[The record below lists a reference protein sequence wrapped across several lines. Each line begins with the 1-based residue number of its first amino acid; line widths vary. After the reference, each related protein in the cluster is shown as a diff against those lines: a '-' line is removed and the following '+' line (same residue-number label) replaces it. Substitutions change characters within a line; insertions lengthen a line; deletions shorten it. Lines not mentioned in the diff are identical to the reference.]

1 MGEEEDVATPDAA
14 VSSAS
19 GSGAVA
25 SGIAD
30 SGAAAM
36 DGSDAGAPASD
47 GATALDA
54 SASKGAA
61 AQDASASGA
70 TAEDLLY
77 AWLRFT
83 TSVKTERVL
92 QGFPF
97 REVMVYGCLHRIEQE
112 EPDACVSATR
122 LCEELRIQK
131 PQMAILLSRMEE
143 KGLIKR
149 ERSQTDR
156 RVVRVSLTGASL
168 PLYEEEHRRVMQ
180 VVTDVAERYGMD
192 RLEDLVKTFDELS
205 EIAGEVIW

>member
-1 MGEEEDVATPDAA
+1 MSEGQAAASRASAPDADQVA
-14 VSSAS
+14 VCAD
-19 GSGAVA
+19 GVAV
-25 SGIAD
+25 
-30 SGAAAM
+30 
-36 DGSDAGAPASD
+36 
-47 GATALDA
+47 
-54 SASKGAA
+54 
-61 AQDASASGA
+61 SGA
-70 TAEDLLY
+70 TPSAPESVSVPDSRADEATPEDLLY

-97 REVMVYGCLHRIEQE
+97 REVMVYSCLHRIEQE
-112 EPDACVSATR
+112 NPDARVSATM
-122 LCEELRIQK
+122 LCDELRIQK

-156 RVVRVSLTGASL
+156 RVVHVSLTGASL

-180 VVTDVAERYGMD
+180 VVTEIAERYGMD
-192 RLEDLVKTFDELS
+192 RLGDLVKTFDELS

>member
-1 MGEEEDVATPDAA
+1 MSEEKAGGASVAREADLIDGGGCRATDSLGTVPACSVGVGADES
-14 VSSAS
+14 V
-19 GSGAVA
+19 GSE
-25 SGIAD
+25 AD
-30 SGAAAM
+30 ES
-36 DGSDAGAPASD
+36 ASD
-47 GATALDA
+47 GT
-54 SASKGAA
+54 
-61 AQDASASGA
+61 

-122 LCEELRIQK
+122 LCNELRIQK

-156 RVVRVSLTGASL
+156 RVVHVSLTGASL

-192 RLEDLVKTFDELS
+192 RLGDLVKTFDELS